1 MVKTTILTHF
11 MPLISFDTP
20 WFSDVFRGYQKRSV
34 AWNGL
39 NKFHRVSIQLISNDS
54 INTILLKEN
63 FSRQILLRSFCLL
76 ILIKSNIW
84 TLKLSNFKY
93 FVTCVCSIPNIV
105 FHSYSLR
112 YEKEYNRDWGS
123 LIKQPERIRDYF
135 LRWMIFTNY
144 RIIKYVKTSNHWMT
158 VKYF

>member
-1 MVKTTILTHF
+1 MFTHF

-20 WFSDVFRGYQKRSV
+20 WFSDVFRVYQKRSV

-63 FSRQILLRSFCLL
+63 FSRQILLWSSCLL

-93 FVTCVCSIPNIV
+93 FVTCVCSIRNIV
-105 FHSYSLR
+105 FDSYSLR
-112 YEKEYNRDWGS
+112 YEKEYRDWGS
-123 LIKQPERIRDYF
+123 LNKQPERIRDYF
-135 LRWMIFTNY
+135 LRSLQT
-144 RIIKYVKTSNHWMT
+144 TGSSNTWKRSIT
-158 VKYF
+158 RWQLSFFKRKLK